1 VRCGTPLTLRL
12 VVDQTTVGAGGV
24 EMSAHAPGR
33 HSEPSTTT
41 TSTNTIGPSLFGAT
55 VLILQG
61 GFQIL
66 QGIALLFDDTVFVTR
81 DDYVYE
87 LDPSTWGWIQ
97 IVLGVL
103 AISIAVGI
111 LAGATLGYITGVILA
126 SFSAL
131 ANFAFIPLYP
141 VWALVIIAL
150 DVAVVWA
157 LSSLIRADRPVDPT

>member
-1 VRCGTPLTLRL
+1 MSVQATGQHSDPA
-12 VVDQTTVGAGGV
+12 TT
-24 EMSAHAPGR
+24 MTDSGR
-33 HSEPSTTT
+33 A
-41 TSTNTIGPSLFGAT
+41 LFGAT
-55 VLILQG
+55 VLMLQG
-61 GFQIL
+61 GFQVL

-87 LDPSTWGWIQ
+87 LDPSTWGLIQ

-103 AISIAVGI
+103 AISIAVGV
-111 LAGATLGYITGVILA
+111 LAGATLGYITGIMLA
-126 SFSAL
+126 SLSAL

-157 LSSLIRADRPVDPT
+157 LSSLVRAERPT